1 MCRMHFSLIMV
12 IQLLWQARNLPI
24 LSQQTRTVASR
35 ACPNSFRP
43 MLTLCAP
50 KVAKAVITTQTLTQ
64 TTPTT
69 SLLPKILV
77 PLPSL
82 QSQHQA
88 NRISSRIKGVTSP
101 KLRAMLHKHF
111 LTKHNLL
118 VNLEPTARLSQT
130 LAQKLTNISRK
141 RAMLL
146 PKHMGNRT

>member
-12 IQLLWQARNLPI
+12 TQLLWQARNLPI
-24 LSQQTRTVASR
+24 LSQQTRMVTSR
-35 ACPNSFRP
+35 VCLNSSLQ

-50 KVAKAVITTQTLTQ
+50 KVAKAVITTQTLIQ

-82 QSQHQA
+82 RSQHQA
-88 NRISSRIKGVTSP
+88 NRISSRIKGVFSP
-101 KLRAMLHKHF
+101 KLRAMQHRHF
-111 LTKHNLL
+111 LTKRNLL

-146 PKHMGNRT
+146 LRLMDNRT

>member
-50 KVAKAVITTQTLTQ
+50 KVAKAVITIQILTQ
-64 TTPTT
+64 TTHTT
-69 SLLPKILV
+69 SRLPKMLV
-77 PLPSL
+77 PRPSL
-82 QSQHQA
+82 LLQHPA
-88 NRISSRIKGVTSP
+88 NRINSRIKGAFSP
-101 KLRAMLHKHF
+101 KPQAMRHKHF

-118 VNLEPTARLSQT
+118 VNLETTARLSQT

-141 RAMLL
+141 KAMLL
-146 PKHMGNRT
+146 PKLMGSRT